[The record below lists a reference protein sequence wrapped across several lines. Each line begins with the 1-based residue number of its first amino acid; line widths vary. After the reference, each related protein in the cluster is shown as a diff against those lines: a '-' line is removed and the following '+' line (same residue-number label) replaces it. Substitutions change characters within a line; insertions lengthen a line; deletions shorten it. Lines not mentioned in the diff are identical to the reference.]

1 MLNIVVS
8 ILDLEEMAVILERW
22 DPAGARKCMPDGQD
36 RPLPLLSLK
45 ARVGM
50 SGCSQDSS
58 WVQKILPL
66 LSQQASS
73 VEPGM
78 EGRKYDVTC

>member
-36 RPLPLLSLK
+36 RPPSH
-45 ARVGM
+45 
-50 SGCSQDSS
+50 SC
-58 WVQKILPL
+58 P
-66 LSQQASS
+66 
-73 VEPGM
+73 
-78 EGRKYDVTC
+78 